1 MRDEYFVFVM
11 NYENINFD
19 ELENYIYEK
28 DVLSLTEDLYIIPF
42 WLIIEIQREQINIY
56 YQSDK
61 DNKQNTDKIE

>member
-42 WLIIEIQREQINIY
+42 WLIIEI
-56 YQSDK
+56 
-61 DNKQNTDKIE
+61 